1 MKNIGSKVG
10 IFLVII
16 CSILIVC
23 WMGICVYDYLHKD
36 KPKFCLDESRKLYTD
51 GYVYSCTGLG
61 YKIYNWGSGT
71 NTTDTGCQFAILE
84 ADVTDGIGAIQ
95 NQPG

>member
-61 YKIYNWGSGT
+61 YKIYHYKRKSI
-71 NTTDTGCQFAILE
+71 TGKEFVSFWSRDKSELL
-84 ADVTDGIGAIQ
+84 DLVG
-95 NQPG
+95 NY